1 VTRWRP
7 HQQYNGFHSA
17 EMRPNISHSGEWLPH
32 PANPMRGVAFI
43 ILTKKIMKQ
52 GDIFVKVVDGR
63 KVAVVEVVENIVYF
77 RYLRTHIKQKLRKED
92 FLTVFKN

>member
-1 VTRWRP
+1 
-7 HQQYNGFHSA
+7 
-17 EMRPNISHSGEWLPH
+17 
-32 PANPMRGVAFI
+32 
-43 ILTKKIMKQ
+43 MKQ